1 MQAFT
6 ISKAAHEAG
15 VGVETIRFYERRG
28 LIEQPDKPGH
38 TGYRRYSAE
47 TVRRI
52 RFIRKAQQIGF
63 SLREIQELLWL
74 RADPSADCGD
84 VRQKAASKINEVD
97 EKISE
102 LKKIRKALERV
113 IADCPGQGALKG
125 CTILEALQD
134 GERPENKVSSNLTR
148 RKIK

>member
-1 MQAFT
+1 MQTFT

-15 VGVETIRFYERRG
+15 VGVETVRFYERRG
-28 LIEQPDKPGH
+28 LIEQPEKPGH
-38 TGYRRYSAE
+38 TGYRHYSAE

-74 RADPSADCGD
+74 RADPSADCSD
-84 VRQKAASKINEVD
+84 VRQKAASKIDEVD
-97 EKISE
+97 EKIIE
-102 LKKIRKALERV
+102 LKKIRKAL
-113 IADCPGQGALKG
+113 ALKG

-134 GERPENKVSSNLTR
+134 GDRLENQTGSTGTR
-148 RKIK
+148 RKIR